1 MSKSSKQG
9 KEAPAAKK
17 IILSPSLLSA
27 DFGRLADEL
36 AALEEG
42 GIEWVHWDVMDG
54 VFVPNITF
62 GPPVIKALR
71 NRSKLFF
78 DCHLMV
84 IKPERYIN
92 DFLDAGANLI
102 CVHAE
107 ATSHLERTVSQIRE
121 AGVKTAIALNP
132 ATSLSSIEYLLP
144 ELDMVLIMSVNPG
157 FGGQVFIPFSLEKI
171 RRLRK
176 MIDEQGTKTLI
187 QVDGGITPENIAPI
201 VDAGAEVIV
210 SGSSFFKFPPYGKRR
225 ELFETLSQVSFG
237 PTGL

>member
-42 GIEWVHWDVMDG
+42 GLEWVHWDIMDG
-54 VFVPNITF
+54 VFEPNITF

-121 AGVKTAIALNP
+121 AGVKAAVALNP

-176 MIDEQGTKTLI
+176 MIDEQGAKTLI

>member
-1 MSKSSKQG
+1 MSKKPKQG
-9 KEAPAAKK
+9 KEAPEAKK

-27 DFGRLADEL
+27 DFGRLAEEL

-62 GPPVIKALR
+62 GPPVIRALR
-71 NRSKLFF
+71 GRSKLFF

-92 DFLDAGANLI
+92 DFLEAGANLI

-121 AGVKTAIALNP
+121 AGVKAAVALNP
-132 ATSLSSIEYLLP
+132 ATPLSYVEYLLP

-157 FGGQVFIPFSLEKI
+157 FGGQAFIPFSLEKI

-176 MIDEQGTKTLI
+176 MIDEQGARTLI
-187 QVDGGITPENIAPI
+187 QVDGGVTPENIAVI
-201 VDAGAEVIV
+201 TEAGADVIV

-225 ELFETLSQVSFG
+225 ELFETLAQVSYG
-237 PTGL
+237 QTGL

>member
-1 MSKSSKQG
+1 MSKSSKKG
-9 KEAPAAKK
+9 KEAAAKK

-27 DFGRLADEL
+27 DFGRLAEEL

-71 NRSKLFF
+71 SRSKLFF

-92 DFLDAGANLI
+92 DFLEAGANLI

-121 AGVKTAIALNP
+121 AGVKAAVALNP
-132 ATSLSSIEYLLP
+132 ATPLSYVEYLLS

-157 FGGQVFIPFSLEKI
+157 FGGQVFIPFSMEKI

-176 MIDEQGTKTLI
+176 MIDDQGAKTLI
-187 QVDGGITPENIAPI
+187 QVDGGITPENIAS
-201 VDAGAEVIV
+201 VTEAGADVIV

-225 ELFETLSQVSFG
+225 ELFETLAQVSFG

>member
-92 DFLDAGANLI
+92 EFLDAGANLI

-121 AGVKTAIALNP
+121 AGVKAAIALNP
-132 ATSLSSIEYLLP
+132 ATSLASIEYLLP

-176 MIDEQGTKTLI
+176 MIDEQGAKTLI

>member
-121 AGVKTAIALNP
+121 AGIKAAVALNP
-132 ATSLSSIEYLLP
+132 ATSLASIEYLLP

-176 MIDEQGTKTLI
+176 MIDEQGAKTLI

>member
-187 QVDGGITPENIAPI
+187 QVDGGITPENIAPV